1 MGAMQTKEK
10 NMTKKSETKAPALV
24 AWHVREGKAGGKAYW
39 TRIGAAWPHQNGDG
53 FTVQIDLTPLDGKI
67 ILLPPKAGDD
77 EAGA

>member
-1 MGAMQTKEK
+1 
-10 NMTKKSETKAPALV
+10 MTKKSETKAPALV